1 MIPPTLCLSIYCCV
15 PLAEVPRLQYS
26 QYGLMDKYL
35 NLKFPDA
42 MVKPQGLMHLIMS
55 EREVEIKV
63 GDDGLSDVVNISINS
78 IGALS

>member
-1 MIPPTLCLSIYCCV
+1 
-15 PLAEVPRLQYS
+15 
-26 QYGLMDKYL
+26 MDKYL